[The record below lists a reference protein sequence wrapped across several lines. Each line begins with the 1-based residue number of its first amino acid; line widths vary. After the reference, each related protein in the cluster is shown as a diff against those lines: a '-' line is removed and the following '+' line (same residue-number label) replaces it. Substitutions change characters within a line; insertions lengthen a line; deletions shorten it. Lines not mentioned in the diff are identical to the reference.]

1 MKCGVV
7 LVVGVVA
14 LVETFAAAVPQAPT
28 GQVTKSFT
36 AGGRIYL
43 DLSAGDYTIRGYP
56 ESAIRVRWTTRQ
68 GRDEKKARADIQIDG
83 GSATVRTRGPRNRFL
98 VEIDVPQR
106 ADLDLT
112 LTAGDIRI
120 RGVEGD
126 KRLSMWAGDVTIEVG
141 DPALYKRVDAT
152 VRAGDLSARA
162 FGRSTGGLF
171 RSFRWDGKGKYTID
185 AQLFAGDLKL
195 VK

>member
-1 MKCGVV
+1 MRFVAAA
-7 LVVGVVA
+7 VGVVA
-14 LVETFAAAVPQAPT
+14 LVETLAAAVPQSPA

-43 DLSAGDYTIRGYP
+43 DLSAGDYSIKGYP
-56 ESAIRVRWTTRQ
+56 EPAIRVRWTTRQ
-68 GRDEKKARADIQIDG
+68 GRDERKVRADVQVDG
-83 GSATVRTRGPRNRFL
+83 GSATIRTRGPKNRFL
-98 VEIDVPQR
+98 VEIDVPER
-106 ADLDLT
+106 TDLDL
-112 LTAGDIRI
+112 LVTAGDIRI
-120 RGVEGD
+120 RGVEGN

-141 DPALYKRVDAT
+141 DPSLYRRVDAT

-185 AQLFAGDLKL
+185 ASLFAGDLKL

>member
-1 MKCGVV
+1 MRCAAVFV
-7 LVVGVVA
+7 LGLGA
-14 LVETFAAAVPQAPT
+14 LVQTLAAAAPQSAA
-28 GQVTKSFT
+28 GQVTKAFT
-36 AGGRIYL
+36 AGGRIHL
-43 DLSAGDYTIRGYP
+43 DLSAGDYNIRGYP
-56 ESAIRVRWTTRQ
+56 EPAIRVRWTTRQ
-68 GRDEKKARADIQIDG
+68 GRDEKKARADIQVDG
-83 GSATVRTRGPRNRFL
+83 GSATIRTRGPKNRFL
-98 VEIDVPQR
+98 VEIDVPDR

-185 AQLFAGDLKL
+185 ASLFAGDLKL
-195 VK
+195 VR